1 MIDFTPRIAA
11 AQQEQRTIEQQ
22 QSEYQQALAQL
33 EQRRLLCIGRLQ
45 ALIELDSEQRAERE
59 RVAADEI
66 EKQRIIAE
74 QRILHAQQETQSA
87 ESEQETNDSHFTS
100 GSPIARENDYL
111 DRVLAGGDLTRSEL
125 ERNGAS

>member
-1 MIDFTPRIAA
+1 MIDFTSRIAT

-22 QSEYQQALAQL
+22 MQQYQQELARL
-33 EQRRLLCIGRLQ
+33 EQQRLLTIGKLQ

-59 RVAADEI
+59 RVAADAI

-87 ESEQETNDSHFTS
+87 ESEQETNEQSNQE
-100 GSPIARENDYL
+100 I
-111 DRVLAGGDLTRSEL
+111 DRTALGVSRAEL
-125 ERNGAS
+125 FDRNSTG

>member
-1 MIDFTPRIAA
+1 MIDFTSRIAT

-22 QSEYQQALAQL
+22 MSEYQQALAQL

-45 ALIELDSEQRAERE
+45 VLIELDNEQRAERE

-66 EKQRIIAE
+66 EKQRFFAE

-87 ESEQETNDSHFTS
+87 ESEQSNDEQSNQ
-100 GSPIARENDYL
+100 PIDLIGVTRAELL
-111 DRVLAGGDLTRSEL
+111 DRISAG
-125 ERNGAS
+125 

>member
-1 MIDFTPRIAA
+1 MIDFTSRIAA

-22 QSEYQQALAQL
+22 MSEYQQALAQL
-33 EQRRLLCIGRLQ
+33 EQRRLLCIGKLQ

-87 ESEQETNDSHFTS
+87 ESEQEPNEQSNQAIDRMSLGVGRAELF
-100 GSPIARENDYL
+100 
-111 DRVLAGGDLTRSEL
+111 DRV
-125 ERNGAS
+125 GAS

>member
-1 MIDFTPRIAA
+1 MIDFTSRIAT

-45 ALIELDSEQRAERE
+45 VLIELDNEQRAERE

-87 ESEQETNDSHFTS
+87 ESEQETNEQSNHAIDRMSLGVGRAELF
-100 GSPIARENDYL
+100 
-111 DRVLAGGDLTRSEL
+111 DRV
-125 ERNGAS
+125 GAS